1 MSQDN
6 KVDMLIELKKKAD
19 MMGITYNAKI
29 GFDKLKEKMD
39 AHIIADNKATG
50 AVDTTSSVGPNKS
63 ILDIEKKAKEPLL
76 VIVKDLDAS
85 QQNDPT
91 IVTNIGNAHFK
102 IGCITQKSKEQ
113 LVPRAVVEELETKT
127 MVEWVDEM
135 HAITKRPTGNKT
147 ARTTA
152 RYAIQILD
160 ENPEVN

>member
-19 MMGITYNAKI
+19 MMGVTYNAKI
-29 GFDKLKEKMD
+29 GFDKLKEKID
-39 AHIIADNKATG
+39 AHIIADNKSNGVA
-50 AVDTTSSVGPNKS
+50 DTTTSIGPNKS
-63 ILDIEKKAKEPLL
+63 IQDIEKRAKEPLL
-76 VIVKDLDAS
+76 VKIKDLDAS

-91 IVTNIGNAHFK
+91 IVTNIGNAYFK
-102 IGCITQKSKEQ
+102 IGCITEKNKEQ
-113 LVPRAVVEELETKT
+113 LVPRAVVEELKSKT

-147 ARTTA
+147 ARTTP

-160 ENPEVN
+160 ENPTID